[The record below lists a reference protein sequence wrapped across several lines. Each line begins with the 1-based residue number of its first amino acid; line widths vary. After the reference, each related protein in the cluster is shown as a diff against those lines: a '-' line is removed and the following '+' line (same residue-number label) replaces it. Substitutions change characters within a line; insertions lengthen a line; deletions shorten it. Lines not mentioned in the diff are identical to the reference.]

1 MLEEQIPLMPITS
14 PLQLLML
21 PFTLLQ
27 QVQLQMMMNTIRA
40 MGAGNADNM
49 TRNSENMTRK
59 TIPATRAIEPDRI
72 IRRNNVTINS
82 SERVIDEY
90 TPGHVDEV
98 VIKSTSNFSIEL
110 SIDDNPLLHEPMS
123 ELIDMS
129 DDIISI
135 VAILS
140 GGVYRF
146 SISDLTYNKL
156 FLRVFLSGS
165 GIFDIFYKLRR
176 DPYAD

>member
-1 MLEEQIPLMPITS
+1 MDEMPITS

-21 PFTLLQ
+21 PFTLIQ
-27 QVQLQMMMNTIRA
+27 QAQFQMTMNTISA
-40 MGAGNADNM
+40 MGDGDAEDNM
-49 TRNSENMTRK
+49 TIK
-59 TIPATRAIEPDRI
+59 TVPAIKAIEPDRI
-72 IRRNNVTINS
+72 IRRNNVRINS
-82 SERVIDEY
+82 SEKIIDEY

-98 VIKSTSNFSIEL
+98 AIKSTSDFSIEL
-110 SIDDNPLLHEPMS
+110 SIDDTPLLHESMT

-129 DDIISI
+129 KDIISV

-146 SISDLTYNKL
+146 NMSDLTYNKL

-165 GIFDIFYKLRR
+165 GTFDIFYKLRR

>member
-1 MLEEQIPLMPITS
+1 
-14 PLQLLML
+14 
-21 PFTLLQ
+21 
-27 QVQLQMMMNTIRA
+27 
-40 MGAGNADNM
+40 MGTGDAENNM
-49 TRNSENMTRK
+49 TRQ

-72 IRRNNVTINS
+72 IRRNNIRINS
-82 SERVIDEY
+82 SEKIIDEY

-98 VIKSTSNFSIEL
+98 VIKSTSDFSIEL

-129 DDIISI
+129 KDIISI

-146 SISDLTYNKL
+146 NMSDLTYNKL

-165 GIFDIFYKLRR
+165 GTFDIFYKLRR